1 MITTVT
7 HKDGSKVFL
16 DTETKEWF
24 RFPKV
29 IAHNFA
35 PKDSI
40 IINNKYFTYFET
52 IKEFLNS
59 DKKRSIVP
67 VFVIEKKPD
76 GMRMKTTILSGG
88 KNGEFFNVE
97 RINGKWV
104 RNETDELTENNA
116 YYLSIEKNKQSDNQC
131 IIKKSKK
138 I

>member
-52 IKEFLNS
+52 IEEFLNS
-59 DKKRSIVP
+59 DKKRSIIP
-67 VFVIEKKPD
+67 VFVVEKKQK
-76 GMRMKTTILSGG
+76 GKRTKTTILSGQ
-88 KNGEFFNVE
+88 KKGEFFNVE
-97 RINGKWV
+97 RINGEWV
-104 RNETDELTENNA
+104 RNETDELIENKA
-116 YYLSIEKNKQSDNQC
+116 YYLSIEKNKQAENQC
-131 IIKKSKK
+131 IINKSKK